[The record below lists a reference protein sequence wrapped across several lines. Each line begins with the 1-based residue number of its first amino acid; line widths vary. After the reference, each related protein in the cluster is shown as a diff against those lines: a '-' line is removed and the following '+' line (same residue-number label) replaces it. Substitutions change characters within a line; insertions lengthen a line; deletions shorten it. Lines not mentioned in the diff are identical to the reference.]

1 MNNFKNI
8 LGGFESLD
16 IELIKHEMTDINTIC
31 QVNKSIFFSLLNDIF
46 DKVIHSWTTVVDF
59 KAVELMQ
66 NVSTER
72 SYVFVNSKGMSYLSV
87 KFLFD
92 DEGNV
97 IDILNG
103 VLLEDDF
110 MVLSLD
116 GNDVIINQSFSYVLR
131 FYEEDKIGFVQSSVD
146 KGIEDCKSAI
156 SYLNDYLLK
165 DSLNTHHLLEW
176 LSSYSYLSN
185 YNFIENRERESIYR
199 YKVETTKLINFFT
212 KLIKIMDPSFSTID
226 GLDHMKRNENLQ
238 VSQKLAY
245 LEFIQSV
252 MICSNVRFG
261 DDYIFYE
268 DYNIKL
274 VGLEH
279 IFNVLNRD
287 ENHLLN

>member
-226 GLDHMKRNENLQ
+226 GLDHMERNENLQ